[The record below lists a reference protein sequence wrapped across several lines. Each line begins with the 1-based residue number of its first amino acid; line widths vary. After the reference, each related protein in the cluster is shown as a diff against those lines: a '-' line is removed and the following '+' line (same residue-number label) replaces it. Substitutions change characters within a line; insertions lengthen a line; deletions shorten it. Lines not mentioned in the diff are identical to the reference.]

1 MGAFA
6 VEEKSSNVIGRVA
19 ARYLL
24 PVHRTGRSG
33 EKNCEKVNKLL
44 KICIFAPETSDA

>member
-6 VEEKSSNVIGRVA
+6 VEEKGYHVAGRVA

-24 PVHRTGRSG
+24 PAHRAGCDG
-33 EKNCEKVNKLL
+33 EKIREKVNKLL

>member
-6 VEEKSSNVIGRVA
+6 VEEKGCHVAGRVA

-24 PVHRTGRSG
+24 PAHRAGCGG
-33 EKNCEKVNKLL
+33 EKIVKKINILL
-44 KICIFAPETSDA
+44 KICIFAPKASDA

>member
-6 VEEKSSNVIGRVA
+6 VEEKGSHVIGRVA

-24 PVHRTGRSG
+24 PAHRAGRG
-33 EKNCEKVNKLL
+33 GGKIVKKNNILL

>member
-6 VEEKSSNVIGRVA
+6 VEEKDSNVIGRVA

-24 PVHRTGRSG
+24 HAHRAGRG
-33 EKNCEKVNKLL
+33 GGKIVKKVNKLL
-44 KICIFAPETSDA
+44 KICIFAPESSDA

>member
-6 VEEKSSNVIGRVA
+6 VEEKGYHVAGRVA

-24 PVHRTGRSG
+24 PAHRAGCDG
-33 EKNCEKVNKLL
+33 EKNVKKINRLL
-44 KICIFAPETSDA
+44 KICIFALETSDA

>member
-24 PVHRTGRSG
+24 PAHRAGCDG
-33 EKNCEKVNKLL
+33 EKNVKKINKLL
-44 KICIFAPETSDA
+44 KNCIFALESSDA